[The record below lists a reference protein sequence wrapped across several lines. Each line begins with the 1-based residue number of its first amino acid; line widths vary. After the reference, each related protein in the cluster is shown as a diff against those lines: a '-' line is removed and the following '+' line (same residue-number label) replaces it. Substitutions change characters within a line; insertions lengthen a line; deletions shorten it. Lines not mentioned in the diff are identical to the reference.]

1 MDRIDA
7 SSGPRSQSRLS
18 PVLLWILLAAALF
31 RIVTAVM
38 DRSGVEGSGL
48 VRWQPHESAAALSRT
63 SGKPV
68 LYEFSAAW
76 CGPCKL
82 LDREWEDP
90 AIAAMVNR
98 SYVPARVIDRQRED
112 GSNTPEVADLQ
123 RRYEIAGFP
132 AIVAAAPDG
141 RLLGKLEGYG
151 GRARLE
157 KFLENPA
164 AP

>member
-7 SSGPRSQSRLS
+7 SSAPRSQSRLS
-18 PVLLWILLAAALF
+18 PVLLWVLLAAALF

-38 DRSGVEGSGL
+38 ERPGVEGVGL
-48 VRWQPHESAAALSRT
+48 VRWQAHANATALSRT

-90 AIAAMVNR
+90 EIAAKVNR

-123 RRYEIAGFP
+123 RRFEIAGFP
-132 AIVAAAPDG
+132 ALVAATPDG

>member
-1 MDRIDA
+1 MDRIDTTSA
-7 SSGPRSQSRLS
+7 PRSQSRLS
-18 PVLLWILLAAALF
+18 PVLLWVLLAAALL

-38 DRSGVEGSGL
+38 DRPGVEGGGL
-48 VRWQPHESAAALSRT
+48 VRWQPHENAAALART

-76 CGPCKL
+76 CGPCKR

-90 AIAAMVNR
+90 GIAARVNG
-98 SYVPARVIDRQRED
+98 SFVPARVIDRLRED

-123 RRYEIAGFP
+123 RRFEIMGFP
-132 AIVAAAPDG
+132 ALVAATPDG